1 MTKYNW
7 IKPKLTE
14 SIVPVPIIQA
24 ESKSFQDKMKIE
36 IISNSNEP
44 IYYRT
49 SFEHDIQRYLSP
61 IEIDKSCTV
70 YAQTIRNHS
79 ERSKEIS
86 AQFFKKPN
94 NYTINIKSKYN
105 PQYHAG
111 GSDGLLDGIFGN
123 TNWRKGDWQG
133 YQGQDFEAV
142 IDMQKETIIHSIDAT
157 FLQDSRS
164 WILMPTKVEYYV
176 STDNVNF
183 ILVGTVENDIN
194 PKETENKIKNFILSK
209 EIIAK
214 FVKVKAYNFGKLPE
228 WHQGF
233 GGDAFIFIDEITIK

>member
-1 MTKYNW
+1 
-7 IKPKLTE
+7 
-14 SIVPVPIIQA
+14 
-24 ESKSFQDKMKIE
+24 
-36 IISNSNEP
+36 
-44 IYYRT
+44 
-49 SFEHDIQRYLSP
+49 
-61 IEIDKSCTV
+61 
-70 YAQTIRNHS
+70 
-79 ERSKEIS
+79 
-86 AQFFKKPN
+86 
-94 NYTINIKSKYN
+94 
-105 PQYHAG
+105 
-111 GSDGLLDGIFGN
+111 
-123 TNWRKGDWQG
+123 
-133 YQGQDFEAV
+133 
-142 IDMQKETIIHSIDAT
+142 MQKETIIHSIDAT

-214 FVKVKAYNFGKLPE
+214 FVKLKAHNFGKLPE